1 MGSDWKLKLAA
12 FKISNPN
19 FELDANYQNKLHKYM
34 SKEKDAEKL
43 KESETTARLRNAYTA
58 DYSGS
63 NSETISQVGAHHRER
78 EIVFV
83 HNDFIVAREVC
94 DVLLGIIQFM

>member
-19 FELDANYQNKLHKYM
+19 LELDDTYFTELQDHIKNPHLAHDHDETYGNNHGSGEK
-34 SKEKDAEKL
+34 KEK
-43 KESETTARLRNAYTA
+43 KE
-58 DYSGS
+58 
-63 NSETISQVGAHHRER
+63 IGAHHKAE

-83 HNDFIVAREVC
+83 HDDFIVAGEVC
-94 DVLLGIIQFM
+94 DVLLGIIKYNINLT

>member
-19 FELDANYQNKLHKYM
+19 FELDENYQKKLEKHM
-34 SKEKDAEKL
+34 NKEK
-43 KESETTARLRNAYTA
+43 KEQEQTTPRLRNAYAA

-63 NSETISQVGAHHRER
+63 NSETISGVGAHHRER

-83 HNDFIVAREVC
+83 HNDFIVAREVV